1 MKRTSAHR
9 PATDSRP
16 LAFALKRAIVL
27 LILLLA
33 IAGYFFLQTQT
44 RQNLAQWMPGGAL
57 LYLESPDFGSLLREW
72 NASSVKSGWLA
83 SANYEVFSRT
93 NLLTKLSEVYQQYG
107 TAAGFLPDLQKTL
120 GIAGTE
126 SALALYE
133 IREVEFLYVTKIGE
147 AQLAK
152 SQLWALRDRFEQR
165 QAGGVPFYLRR
176 DPESKRTVAFAF
188 TKGYLFLATR
198 DDLVA
203 RALAL
208 VAGGQD
214 PSIFSERWYHEA
226 TAAAGSAGELR
237 LVLNLESLLKSGYF
251 RSYWIQRNA
260 SSIRPYWTGI
270 ADVTRSRTAITETR
284 VFLRDSE
291 TESAAPL
298 EVSNLVGLVPP
309 DAGLYRFS
317 IRPAPS
323 AAAALIVQK
332 LMASA
337 TTAPIDERFA
347 PVAIALDARAGS
359 EADLETRIDEPPL
372 PAEDARGAA
381 AATLQA
387 MLESNRPV
395 AMLELQSSVA
405 AGGTFVQTPAV
416 LVFEGPAEWGASVVQ
431 PALTAAVAPL
441 WTNSGL
447 GAAWV
452 PATVGRQSVERLNG
466 LGTLLYA
473 IRGKLLFI
481 GNDPVQLAATLDRIG
496 AGTQAPAG
504 LTYAAGFHHAR
515 EAANFERIM
524 NALDFSTPGGNQF
537 FPVRENGPAFF
548 SANLA
553 SLSRVLSFVTGVAVN
568 EEQSGIY
575 TRQQIVYTAVP

>member
-1 MKRTSAHR
+1 M
-9 PATDSRP
+9 
-16 LAFALKRAIVL
+16 KRAIVL

-33 IAGYFFLQTQT
+33 IAGYVLLQTQPA
-44 RQNLAQWMPGGAL
+44 QNLAQWMPGGAL
-57 LYLESPDFGSLLREW
+57 LYLESPDFGSLLGEW
-72 NASSVKSGWLA
+72 NTSRVKSDWLA
-83 SANYEVFSRT
+83 SANYEVFART

-107 TAAGFLPDLQKTL
+107 TAAGFFPDLQGTL

-133 IREVEFLYVTKIGE
+133 IREAEFLYVTKIGE

-152 SQLWALRDRFEQR
+152 SQLWAVRDRFEQR
-165 QAGGVPFYLRR
+165 QAGGVAFYLRR

-214 PSIFSERWYHEA
+214 PSIVSERWYRQA
-226 TAAAGSAGELR
+226 TAAAGSRGELR
-237 LVLNLESLLKSGYF
+237 LVLNVESLLQSDYF

-284 VFLRDSE
+284 VFLRE
-291 TESAAPL
+291 PEAEAAAPPQ
-298 EVSNLVGLVPP
+298 VSNLVELVPP

-317 IRPAPS
+317 IRPSPS
-323 AAAALIVQK
+323 AAAAMIVQK

-337 TTAPIDERFA
+337 ATRPIDDRFA
-347 PVAIALDARAGS
+347 PSAIALDARAGS
-359 EADLETRIDEPPL
+359 EGDLETRIDEPPL
-372 PAEDARGAA
+372 PAEDARAA
-381 AATLQA
+381 ATATLQA
-387 MLESNRPV
+387 MLENNRPIS
-395 AMLELQSSVA
+395 MLELQSSVS

-416 LVFEGPAEWGASVVQ
+416 LVFEAPAEWNAAVVQ
-431 PALTAAVAPL
+431 PALTAAVSPL

-452 PATVGRQSVERLNG
+452 SGTVGRQSVERLDG

-473 IRGKLLFI
+473 IRGRLLFI
-481 GNDPVQLAATLDRIG
+481 ANDPTQLAAALGRIG
-496 AGTQAPAG
+496 TGGQAPAG
-504 LTYAAGFHHAR
+504 LTYAAGFRHAQ

-524 NALDFSTPGGNQF
+524 NALDFSSPAGNG
-537 FPVRENGPAFF
+537 RAFF

-553 SLSRVLSFVTGVAVN
+553 SLSRVLSFVSEIAVT
-568 EEQSGIY
+568 EEQSGTY
-575 TRQQIVYTAVP
+575 TRQRIISITAR